1 MEIILKNIHMTCAL
15 LSISGFCARSFLKFN
30 HSAMLSQR
38 WLRITPH
45 IVDTLLLLSA
55 ILLVYVLQLN
65 PLQQPWLLAKIIALV
80 GYIFLGLVTLR
91 IAKSTPVRVGSFI
104 AAILVFVYIVAV
116 AITHQVIPL
125 IAA

>member
-15 LSISGFCARSFLKFN
+15 LSIIGFCARSFLKFN
-30 HSAMLSQR
+30 HSALLSQR

-116 AITHQVIPL
+116 AMTHQVIPL